1 MINLDMSSK
10 YTPVRLTEQAFDI
23 ETGVLVLNISLGAY
37 DLTGKTVTAIFSPS
51 GVETAALSVVEGL
64 LQLPI
69 DPTLIVAGRNEI
81 QLNIYE
87 GAEHEVSPIMVWRVG
102 AALVGSTPA
111 SEYVDLLAS
120 LIAQSNAMAEDEA
133 LRVTAENDRE
143 TAVGLMAEAE
153 IAREEADAARQEA
166 AADMAIEEAGRV
178 TAESGRVTA

>member
-10 YTPVRLTEQAFDI
+10 YTPVRLTEQTFDI

-37 DLTGKTVTAIFSPS
+37 DLTGKTVTAVFSPS

-87 GAEHEVSPIMVWRVG
+87 GAEHEVS
-102 AALVGSTPA
+102 
-111 SEYVDLLAS
+111 
-120 LIAQSNAMAEDEA
+120 Q
-133 LRVTAENDRE
+133 
-143 TAVGLMAEAE
+143 
-153 IAREEADAARQEA
+153 
-166 AADMAIEEAGRV
+166 
-178 TAESGRVTA
+178 